1 MDDEVFLA
9 QLNKYPSLRRRMEE
23 ILNVAGDLTE
33 SLNLADDAEGA
44 LIENS
49 RHLNREALQ
58 AWASNK
64 AMQTEAQFEKK
75 HKKAHKDIKK
85 NFVGTVHLEILK

>member
-9 QLNKYPSLRRRMEE
+9 HLNKFPALRKRMEE

-33 SLNLADDAEGA
+33 NLNLADDAEGA

-64 AMQTEAQFEKK
+64 ANQAAAQFEKK
-75 HKKAHKDIKK
+75 HKKAHKDVKK
-85 NFVGTVHLEILK
+85 NSVGTVHSETSK

>member
-1 MDDEVFLA
+1 MDDKVFLA
-9 QLNKYPSLRRRMEE
+9 HLNKYPALRKRMEE

-33 SLNLADDAEGA
+33 RLNLADDAEGA

-49 RHLNREALQ
+49 RHLNREVLQ

-64 AMQTEAQFEKK
+64 AGQAAAQFEKK
-75 HKKAHKDIKK
+75 HKKAHKDVKK
-85 NFVGTVHLEILK
+85 NSVGIVHSETLK

>member
-1 MDDEVFLA
+1 MDDDVFLA
-9 QLNKYPSLRRRMEE
+9 HLNKYPALRKRMEE

-64 AMQTEAQFEKK
+64 ATQVETQFEKK
-75 HKKAHKDIKK
+75 HKKAHKDVKK
-85 NFVGTVHLEILK
+85 NSAGIVPSEILK